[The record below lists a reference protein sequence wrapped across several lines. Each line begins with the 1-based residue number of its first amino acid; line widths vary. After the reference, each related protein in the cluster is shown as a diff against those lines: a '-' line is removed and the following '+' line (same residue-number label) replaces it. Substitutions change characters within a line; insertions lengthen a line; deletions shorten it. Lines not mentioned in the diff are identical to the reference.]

1 MLTFSIVTPSLN
13 QGDYIERTIR
23 SVLDQGYPSLEYIV
37 CDGGST
43 DHTPPVL
50 ARFADRVRSIA
61 EPDAG
66 QAAAV
71 NKGIQLTSGEVI
83 GWLNSDDMYR
93 PGAIHRAAA
102 FLLEHPDVDL
112 VYGEA
117 DLIDAQD
124 RLLGRYVTE
133 PWLPD
138 RLPRRPIL
146 CQPAVFFRRR
156 VVDRFGLLDD
166 ALRYCMDYEYW
177 LRLAAGGA
185 RFAHLPVVL
194 AASRIHPE
202 AKSQRER
209 LAIHAELN
217 TMLKRRLGSVPESW
231 LVNHAYTL
239 TELSRDARHALPMP
253 FVVQAVLLSM
263 VLSWRWNGSISRELL
278 ADGASRLVTSAKK
291 GLASSRGRR

>member
-1 MLTFSIVTPSLN
+1 VLTFSIVTPSLN
-13 QGDYIERTIR
+13 QGEYIERTIR
-23 SVLDQGYPSLEYIV
+23 SVLDQGYPSVEYIV

-43 DHTPPVL
+43 DHTPSVL
-50 ARFADRVRSIA
+50 QRFADRIRAIA

-83 GWLNSDDMYR
+83 GWLNSDDLYR
-93 PGAIHRAAA
+93 PGALHCAAE
-102 FLLEHPDVDL
+102 FLLEHPEVDL
-112 VYGEA
+112 MYGDA
-117 DLIDAQD
+117 DLIDGQD
-124 RLLGRYVTE
+124 RPLGRYATE
-133 PWLPD
+133 PWHPD
-138 RLPRRPIL
+138 RLPRRPFL

-156 VVDRFGLLDD
+156 VVERFGPLDD

-185 RFAHLPVVL
+185 RVAYLPVVL
-194 AASRIHPE
+194 AASRIHAD

-239 TELSRDARHALPMP
+239 TELSRQAGHAPPMP
-253 FVVQAVLLSM
+253 FVVQAVLRSM
-263 VLSWRWNGSISRELL
+263 VLAWRWNGSMSRELL
-278 ADGASRLVTSAKK
+278 ADGASRLVSSARK
-291 GLASSRGRR
+291 GLAASRGRR